1 MKKTK
6 LLAAGLVAA
15 AAAAVLAPSARA
27 QNTVN
32 TGDLFI
38 GFEEPG
44 VSYDYVIDLGPA
56 NYFIGLA
63 ATPGTTDITTAD
75 PNHGGGLGLGNIAS
89 DLSNVFGAN
98 WATNSLV
105 TGSNVQWGV
114 IGATSNSAGGLTG
127 AGGTFGLP
135 KNTLFETSAELTPGT
150 QSSPLPTN
158 TSGVQGTVN
167 TNIIGFESNF
177 NNSTQTANS
186 NYAEIQTVDATN
198 DPDSWT
204 GENPSAEAFGN
215 SYSIE
220 QPTSGAF
227 IGPTN
232 SVLDL
237 YELKP
242 QNGGTGVDLGSFSL
256 TSAGDLDFTSA
267 AAVPEPSTY
276 AAIGIGA
283 AFLVLFR
290 RNRKRIP
297 V

>member
-27 QNTVN
+27 QNSYQ

-44 VSYDYVIDLGPA
+44 VSSDYVIDLGPA

-75 PNHGGGLGLGNIAS
+75 PNHGGGVGLGNIAS
-89 DLSNVFGAN
+89 DLSTVFGTS
-98 WATNSLV
+98 WATNSLT
-105 TGSNVQWGV
+105 TGSNVQWGI
-114 IGATSNSAGGLTG
+114 IGATSNSLGGTTG

-158 TSGVQGTVN
+158 TSGLQGGVN
-167 TNIIGFESNF
+167 TAIIGFENNF
-177 NNSTQTANS
+177 SGSPQTGNS
-186 NYAEIQTVDATN
+186 NYAEIQTVDAVN

-204 GENPSAEAFGN
+204 GNTPGSEAFGN
-215 SYSIE
+215 HYSIE
-220 QPTSGAF
+220 QPTSGNY

-256 TSAGDLDFTSA
+256 TSGGDLDFTSA

-276 AAIGIGA
+276 ATIGIGA